1 MERHGFCSIDV
12 RVRIQPRIPVRKD
25 IFEPDGAMSLRENR
39 SASTTY
45 SEKVTCSIL
54 LLRLMELRFN
64 LILKYLEA
72 PFSC

>member
-12 RVRIQPRIPVRKD
+12 RVGIQPRIPVRND
-25 IFEPDGAMSLRENR
+25 IFEPDGAMSLRENIN
-39 SASTTY
+39 ASTTY
-45 SEKVTCSIL
+45 SEKVTSSTL
-54 LLRLMELRFN
+54 LLRLMKLRFN